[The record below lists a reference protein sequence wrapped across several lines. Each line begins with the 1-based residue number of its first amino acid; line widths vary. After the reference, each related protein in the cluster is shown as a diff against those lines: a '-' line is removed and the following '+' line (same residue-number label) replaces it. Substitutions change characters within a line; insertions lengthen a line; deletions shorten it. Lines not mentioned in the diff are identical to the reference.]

1 MDKEFF
7 KIKKTNFPRCKEE
20 VLFSDGL
27 NIVTGDF
34 HSKIHSHAPDLLE
47 LDQNNEVC
55 IWSDLYA
62 NSLHPTH
69 LKMEAGHLIQDVSR
83 GLQGIVFTDSLF
95 MMRELDILAHSN
107 NMPIRYINF
116 YFDKDELKVE
126 QSDGIDGISHLSILD
141 ESLEQADKYLRI
153 P

>member
-1 MDKEFF
+1 MNKEFF
-7 KIKKTNFPRCKEE
+7 KIKKTNFPKCKEE
-20 VLFSDGL
+20 VLFSDDL

-34 HSKIHSHAPDLLE
+34 HSKIHNHAPDLLQ

-69 LKMEAGHLIQDVSR
+69 LKMEAGHLIQSVSE
-83 GLQGIVFTDSLF
+83 GLQAIVFTDSLF
-95 MMRELDILAHSN
+95 MMRELDIWAHSN
-107 NMPIRYINF
+107 NMPVRYINF

-126 QSDGIDGISHLSILD
+126 QSDGIEGIEHLSILD
-141 ESLEQADKYLRI
+141 ESLEQADKYLRL
-153 P
+153 